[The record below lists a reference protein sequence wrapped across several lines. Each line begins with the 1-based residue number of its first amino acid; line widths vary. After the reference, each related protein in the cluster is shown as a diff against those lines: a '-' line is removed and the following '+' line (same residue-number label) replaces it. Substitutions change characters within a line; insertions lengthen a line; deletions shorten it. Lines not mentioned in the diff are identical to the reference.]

1 MKYDIKHDTLNMK
14 TKLTVLFALLIGFS
28 SIGQVTFNTDKEKFI
43 KEVSKFMSGTN
54 GKKTKEFMS
63 VFTPV
68 FMSSEYDE
76 TLKSELITTCNTLV
90 AKRLKAYPDM
100 YNYMSAH
107 MNFIIKK
114 HDAASFDE
122 WKKSLAGYLEIRNVK
137 KAKDFLQVSS
147 DLMVDGNI
155 YTKNQKFVW
164 GQRNGKFSFKSGKK
178 PSIKFEGVT
187 LYCKIKKRTVK
198 RKEDPYFDSLVVLN
212 TNGVYDPVLNKWNGT
227 DGRVTWEKVGLKAE
241 ETFADLTSY
250 NLSMKTTKL
259 TCGTV
264 TFHTPYFDEPLQGKL
279 TEYTAKMQR
288 ETDKVYPSFD
298 SNDKK
303 LKIKGIVSNV
313 DYVGGFAMRGAKFV
327 GMGTPEQK
335 ANLTFYR
342 NEKTFAKCTGE
353 LFIVSKDHIKASN
366 TSLVMNISNEDSIT
380 HPGGYL
386 TYITA
391 EEKFEFARGNDGVSQ
406 SPFSNSYH
414 QLDMFVGQIIWEK
427 SKSDLTLTWNRGKS
441 QEQRFAMFESKSFY
455 SAKVYGELQ
464 GMDAEHP
471 LVSIYNYAYKYDEF
485 ETTEGKIATAMHKT
499 IQQAKP
505 TLLQLSNLGFI
516 TYDYNAK
523 TVKILD
529 KTKNFIRARAKKID
543 YDNLVFKSDVRP
555 ISLSEEEK
563 ALVKKNPVLAK
574 RQARFK
580 KQNKARAKLA
590 AYGTLSLSTLEL
602 NLDAVDIVELSPL
615 QNTRVFPENDHVT
628 IKKNRNFD
636 FKGWL
641 AAGKSEVLVKDG
653 VFDYDEFKIHL
664 KKTETVGLRVY
675 PLDKSHGKDPK
686 RMITEIS
693 NFSGFLEIDHPKNKS
708 GVKDKGEF
716 KAYPKLITTKES
728 KIFYNSNGIYGGVYD
743 SARFYVTL
751 EPFTLD
757 SLDDFTERLLSLNGE
772 LTSAGIF
779 PNFKKPV
786 KIMDDY
792 SFGFFHTIP
801 SGGYDFYGKVAK
813 YDNKIALSGNGL
825 QGEGEIK
832 FETSL
837 SKSNRF
843 TFFPD
848 STMGVANYVNTIREA
863 GIQMPS
869 VKCEKA
875 LVTYV
880 PHSKLLKAKSLDE
893 PLDFFDGESVFN
905 GTTYLRPEGMTG
917 RGLMAFHGSKM
928 GSYNF
933 KYKARIIDA
942 DTCSFKLDDEDP
954 EPGTDPFAFATE
966 NINGHVDFDKREG
979 EFKSNDGEST
989 VHFPANKYMCKMDMF
1004 TWYMDQ
1010 GEIELA
1016 KNEGTDV
1023 NIETDL
1029 DLAGSNFY
1037 STHPKQDSLNFKAPK
1052 AKFTIKTKVITCS
1065 KTQFIDVADARIFP
1079 DSMKVVIRRNAKMDE
1094 LINSTIV
1101 ANYITK
1107 YHKVIN
1113 AKTKITARKAYK
1125 ASGDYPYY
1133 DIDSNQYLIY
1143 FKDIRLDEGFQ
1154 TIAEGK
1160 IKEDRKFKFSPQF
1173 DFYGDVAMKSSDP
1186 FLTFTGATRIS
1197 HECASLAKNWMSFS
1211 AQINPKDIMIPVGS
1225 SMKNLDG
1232 KPLSAG
1238 IVLRDSEEEDSVD
1251 VYPTFLSSLDSDK
1264 DQIIVTASGFLRY
1277 DFDASEFQI
1286 ASKEKFV
1293 NRNAPGNYIS
1303 LHTKSCSMQGD
1314 GEVNLG
1320 GYYGD
1325 LSFKPVG
1332 IVNYNQATGAVE
1344 MNLSG
1349 KMDFALDKGAWS
1361 KVAEK
1366 MVLETE
1372 GQAINMDQTTLEQ
1385 SIATNVDQKTADKIK
1400 SDYTLKGEV
1409 KKIPKGMN
1417 STIYLTNVKLKWDKE
1432 TSSFVS
1438 SSNKIGIVSLYG
1450 KSVFK
1455 ELTGKMQF
1463 QKSPSTEGKY
1473 MDRIKMLF
1481 ETPTSYYFFDYNF
1494 KTKKKTDNGDGTMK
1508 LYSTDGAFKQEI
1520 LDIKTEK
1527 KKVKQ
1532 FEYDITP
1539 NSSGAA
1545 IFRSDSDD

>member
-1 MKYDIKHDTLNMK
+1 MKA
-14 TKLTVLFALLIGFS
+14 KLTVLLVLLIGFS
-28 SIGQVTFNTDKEKFI
+28 SIGQVTFDTDKEKFI
-43 KEVSKFMSGTN
+43 KEITKFMSGTN
-54 GKKTKEFMS
+54 GKKTKEFMT
-63 VFTPV
+63 VFTPI
-68 FMSSEYDE
+68 FMSADYDDA
-76 TLKSELITTCNTLV
+76 KKNELVTTCNTLV
-90 AKRLKAYPDM
+90 AKRLKAYPDL

-107 MNFIIKK
+107 MNFIQKK
-114 HDAASFDE
+114 HDPTSFDE
-122 WKKSLAGYLEIRNVK
+122 WKKALASYLEVRNVK
-137 KAKDFLQVSS
+137 KAQDFLMVSS

-155 YTKNQKFVW
+155 YTENQKFVW
-164 GQRNGKFSFKSGKK
+164 GQRSGKFSFKSGKK
-178 PSIKFEGVT
+178 PSIEFENVT
-187 LYCKIKKRTVK
+187 LFCKIKKRTVK
-198 RKEDPYFDSLVVLN
+198 RKEDPYFDSLVIYN
-212 TNGVYDPVLNKWNGT
+212 TSGTYDPILNKWQGK
-227 DGRVTWEKVGLKAE
+227 DGKVTWEKVGLKAD
-241 ETFADLTSY
+241 ETYAEISTY
-250 NLSMKTTKL
+250 GLSMKTTKL
-259 TCGTV
+259 TCGNSIL
-264 TFHTPYFDEPLQGKL
+264 HTPYFSEPLEGKL

-298 SNDKK
+298 SKDKK
-303 LKIKGIVSNV
+303 LAIKGIVPNV

-327 GMGTPEQK
+327 GMGTPEEK
-335 ANLTFYR
+335 ASLTFYR
-342 NEKTFAKCTGE
+342 NEKTFAKCQGE
-353 LFIVSKDHIKASN
+353 LFIVSDDYIKASN
-366 TSLVMNISNEDSIT
+366 ASLLMHISNTDSIT

-386 TYITA
+386 TYTTGKEI
-391 EEKFEFARGNDGVSQ
+391 FEFSRGDDGVSQ

-414 QLDMFVGQIIWEK
+414 QLDMFVGQIVWEK
-427 SKSDLTLTWNRGKS
+427 SKPDLLLTWNRGKS
-441 QEQRFAMFESKSFY
+441 QEQRFAMFESKNFY

-464 GMDAEHP
+464 GMDAVHP
-471 LVSIYNYAYKYDEF
+471 LVAIYDFAYKYDQF
-485 ETTEGKIATAMHKT
+485 ETSEGKIATAMHKT

-505 TLLQLSNLGFI
+505 TLLKLSNLGFI

-529 KTKNFIRARAKKID
+529 KTKNFIQARSKKID

-555 ISLSEEEK
+555 INLSEEEK
-563 ALVKKNPVLAK
+563 GQVGNSPVLAK
-574 RQARFK
+574 RQERFLA
-580 KQNKARAKLA
+580 QNKERAKLT
-590 AYGTLSLSTLEL
+590 AYGTLNLSSLDL
-602 NLDAVDIVELSPL
+602 NLEAVDLVELSPL
-615 QNTRVFPENDHVT
+615 QNTRVFPDNDHVT
-628 IKKNRNFD
+628 IQNNRNFT

-641 AAGKSEVLVKDG
+641 AAGKAEVLVQDG
-653 VFDYDEFKIHL
+653 VFDYDDFKIHL

-675 PLDKSHGKDPK
+675 PLDKTHGKDPK

-693 NFSGFLEIDHPKNKS
+693 NFTGIVEIDHPGNKS
-708 GVKDKGEF
+708 GVKDKDEF
-716 KAYPKLITTKES
+716 KGFPKLITTKES
-728 KIFYNSNGIYGGVYD
+728 KIFYDSQGIYGGVYD
-743 SARFYVTL
+743 SSRFYVTL

-837 SKSNRF
+837 STSNRF

-848 STMGVANYVNTIREA
+848 STMGVANYVNTIRKD
-863 GIQMPS
+863 GIQMPA
-869 VKCEKA
+869 VKCKTA
-875 LVTYV
+875 LITYV
-880 PHSKLLKAKSLDE
+880 PHSKLLKAKSTQE
-893 PLDFFDGESVFN
+893 PLDFFDGEATFD
-905 GTTYLRPEGMTG
+905 GTTYLRPKGMTG
-917 RGLMAFHGSKM
+917 NGLMAFHGSKM
-928 GSYNF
+928 GSTNF
-933 KYKARIIDA
+933 KYKSRLMDA
-942 DTCSFKLDDEDP
+942 DTCSFKLDDDEP
-954 EPGTDPFAFATE
+954 EPGTDPFAFATD

-1052 AKFTIKTKVITCS
+1052 AKFAIKTKVITCS
-1065 KTQFIDVADARIFP
+1065 KTEYIDVADARIYP

-1094 LINSTIV
+1094 LINSQIV

-1107 YHKVIN
+1107 YHKIIN

-1133 DIDSNQYLIY
+1133 DIDSNQHLIY

-1160 IKEDRKFKFSPQF
+1160 IEEDRKFKFSPQF

-1186 FLTFTGATRIS
+1186 FLTFTGATRIN

-1211 AQINPKDIMIPVGS
+1211 AQINPKEIMIPVGS
-1225 SMKNLDG
+1225 SMKSLEG

-1251 VYPTFLSSLDSDK
+1251 VYPTFLSSLDSDR
-1264 DQIIVTASGFLRY
+1264 DQIIVTASGFLKY

-1320 GYYGD
+1320 GFYGD

-1332 IVNYNQATGAVE
+1332 IVNYNQANGSVE

-1349 KMDFALDKGAWS
+1349 KMDFALDDGAWE

-1366 MVLETE
+1366 MVLDTE

-1385 SIATNVDQKTADKIK
+1385 AIATNVDQKTADKIK

-1409 KKIPKGMN
+1409 KKIPKEMN
-1417 STIYLTNVKLKWDKE
+1417 STIYLTNVKLKWDRE
-1432 TSSFVS
+1432 STSFVS

-1463 QKSPSTEGKY
+1463 QKSPSTDGKY
-1473 MDRIKMLF
+1473 RDRIKMLF
-1481 ETPTSYYFFDYNF
+1481 ETPTSYYFFDYDF
-1494 KTKKKTDNGDGTMK
+1494 ITKKKIDNGDGTMK
-1508 LYSTDGAFKQEI
+1508 LYSTDGGFKQEI
-1520 LDIKTEK
+1520 LDIKPDK

-1532 FEYDITP
+1532 FEYDITN

-1545 IFRSDSDD
+1545 NFRSDSDDE